1 MTDLTAP
8 LPPAASVTA
17 QAADRRLVDAMATA
31 GAKGGADKI
40 STVARDFEAMMLTQ
54 ALQSMF
60 EGVSTEGAFGGGYAE
75 EVYRGMM
82 LDAVAR
88 SIADRGGLG
97 IAPQVEQQIKA
108 YNLNKGA

>member
-1 MTDLTAP
+1 MLDAVTATV
-8 LPPAASVTA
+8 LPPPSPPVPPTGAA
-17 QAADRRLVDAMATA
+17 
-31 GAKGGADKI
+31 GADKVD
-40 STVARDFEAMMLTQ
+40 SVAREFEAMMLNQ

-88 SIADRGGLG
+88 SIADGGGLG
-97 IAPQVEQQIKA
+97 IAPQVAAQIDA
-108 YNLNKGA
+108 YNKAKES

>member
-1 MTDLTAP
+1 MLDAVTAP
-8 LPPAASVTA
+8 LPAAAPPAAA
-17 QAADRRLVDAMATA
+17 
-31 GAKGGADKI
+31 GADKVN
-40 STVARDFEAMMLTQ
+40 SVAREFEAMMLNQ

-88 SIADRGGLG
+88 SIADGGGLG
-97 IAPQVEQQIKA
+97 IAPQVAAQIQA
-108 YNLNKGA
+108 YHKSKES

>member
-8 LPPAASVTA
+8 LPPAASIAA
-17 QAADRRLVDAMATA
+17 QAADRRMVNTVAA
-31 GAKGGADKI
+31 GAGKTGAEKI

-108 YNLNKGA
+108 YTLAKGA

>member
-1 MTDLTAP
+1 MLDAVTAP
-8 LPPAASVTA
+8 LPAATPPATPPAAA
-17 QAADRRLVDAMATA
+17 GVD
-31 GAKGGADKI
+31 KVN
-40 STVARDFEAMMLTQ
+40 SVAREFEAMMLNQ

-88 SIADRGGLG
+88 SIADGGGLG
-97 IAPQVEQQIKA
+97 IAPQVAAQIDA
-108 YNLNKGA
+108 YNKSKES